1 MKAGSCAYVQQKLK
15 QIESIWLSPAA
26 ARASAGLGLR
36 GERGMRAISRA
47 AFAQCQS
54 SISVGSPPQ
63 CRATYNLTPMSVS
76 GTVTISSTAWNSM
89 ITRFAKRIG
98 TILMIVP
105 ARVAEERPSEHWQTI
120 QLGRRGR
127 PRRQPAGSTRPRA
140 GRPASSRTARSNSSA
155 NFVNIFGLLQ
165 YRLICSGR
173 KCLLAAGCVNDLP
186 RLRYHRNHES
196 ILKLLGSALE
206 TLPGYLS
213 SFRGK

>member
-1 MKAGSCAYVQQKLK
+1 MRSFFVATLMATIIGVLVATAAIAHEGWFGAYVRQKLK

-26 ARASAGLGLR
+26 DRASAGLGLR

-89 ITRFAKRIG
+89 MITRFAKRIG

-105 ARVAEERPSEHWQTI
+105 ARWPRSARP
-120 QLGRRGR
+120 
-127 PRRQPAGSTRPRA
+127 
-140 GRPASSRTARSNSSA
+140 
-155 NFVNIFGLLQ
+155 NI
-165 YRLICSGR
+165 
-173 KCLLAAGCVNDLP
+173 
-186 RLRYHRNHES
+186 
-196 ILKLLGSALE
+196 
-206 TLPGYLS
+206 
-213 SFRGK
+213 GKPFS